1 MLRTIFAGIMGA
13 AIALAIVFLL
23 AGLWGCAFGAAE
35 PWGTVSHGWDG
46 GWKGVQSLVFLGAVF
61 PLFFPAVALVG
72 AAVGLAVG
80 AVRRRQPPLETNPTK
95 RPPPSVVK
103 CLLWAF
109 LWLAMWFWAIAGSL
123 IVVCTAVSF
132 FVDISAVVSMG
143 DSSGEPVRTTEQKI
157 QFLVFGA
164 LLGFL
169 GIGFLLLCRWGYLKG
184 PL

>member
-1 MLRTIFAGIMGA
+1 V
-13 AIALAIVFLL
+13 VF
-23 AGLWGCAFGAAE
+23 F
-35 PWGTVSHGWDG
+35 S
-46 GWKGVQSLVFLGAVF
+46 AVF

-72 AAVGLAVG
+72 AAVGLAVR
-80 AVRRRQPPLETNPTK
+80 AIRQKTSPMEIKPAK
-95 RPPPSVVK
+95 QPPPSVVK

-109 LWLAMWFWAIAGSL
+109 LWLAMWFWVIAGSL

-132 FVDISAVVSMG
+132 FVDISGVVSMT
-143 DSSGEPVRTTEQKI
+143 DFFGEPVRTTEQKI
-157 QFLVFGA
+157 HFLVFGV